1 MLQKLQKIGLSE
13 KESTIYLVLARL
25 GEATANQL
33 AKETSTNRTVTYNI
47 LQQLV
52 EKGLITYIHRDKRRI
67 FRTSRPESLI
77 VSIKE
82 KEIIACELINDIKK
96 IPQIPLIFKSVEVY
110 EGLEGMKVI
119 HNEIRKA
126 KELLVLNA
134 TGLIFDYL
142 KYSAGHIVKEIE
154 SFSNCKV
161 IGVLLMKKTLL
172 PKYKGL
178 KIKYLPKSAENYA
191 TTFIFEGKVII
202 QVLRE
207 KPFLIRIENKDIW
220 EGYKKDFE
228 LLWGIAK

>member
-161 IGVLLMKKTLL
+161 IGVPSMKKTLL

-207 KPFLIRIENKDIW
+207 EPFLIRIENKDIW